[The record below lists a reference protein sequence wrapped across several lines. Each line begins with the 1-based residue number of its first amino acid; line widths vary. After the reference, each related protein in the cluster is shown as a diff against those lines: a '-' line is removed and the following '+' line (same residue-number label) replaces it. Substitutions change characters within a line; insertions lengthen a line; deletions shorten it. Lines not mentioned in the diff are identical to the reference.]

1 MLPVIAVAMLTAA
14 PLVVVAPFEVKSID
28 PADADLGLTM
38 QNLMVHELAAVGIKA
53 RTEDAELNAE
63 GKIEGA
69 THVAVG
75 TIIRAGNQLVVTA
88 RLIDPRD
95 NNLLFSTKLKGP
107 SLWNDRR
114 QFTSAIVEAL
124 KLPMPAR
131 PDGYDVN
138 EELARAWG
146 AALRALKSGDPKVAK
161 EKVSA
166 VVEKWPQFMPAKAQ
180 LAKL

>member
-1 MLPVIAVAMLTAA
+1 MLPVIAATLLAA
-14 PLVVVAPFEVKSID
+14 TPLVVVAPFEVTSPD
-28 PADADLGLTM
+28 PADADLGLAM

-53 RTEDAELNAE
+53 RTEDAEL
-63 GKIEGA
+63 GKLEGA
-69 THVAVG
+69 THVTVG
-75 TIIRAGNQLVVTA
+75 TILRVGKQLVVAA

-95 NNLLFSTKLKGP
+95 NTLLFSTKLKGT
-107 SLWNDRR
+107 SVWNDRR
-114 QFTSAIVEAL
+114 QFTAGIVEAL

-166 VVEKWPQFMPAKAQ
+166 VVAKWPTFMPAKAQ